1 MARTGLTLCAVAIA
15 ALVLAG
21 CEDGALKLP
30 GTGNDTATQSAGNVG
45 GDGES
50 ITLVERD
57 VEAPD
62 VFQMTE
68 RGVWDGRPSL
78 GGVWVAH
85 PDVGDPE
92 RVIIRNPDAGT
103 FVIGALF
110 RREREQAGPPLQVSS
125 DAAQA
130 LELVAG
136 QPTQL
141 NVTALRR
148 EEVAEGAQADD
159 GPAAPDGIETQS
171 LDDAPVADA
180 TPETAAAQ
188 AAESP
193 ASPAPAQSDLDRPYI
208 QIGIFS
214 VEDNAAATGERMRE
228 AGLVPNLHEEETQG
242 QTFWRLTVGPAR
254 NAQERDAL
262 LDTVKEMGFNDA
274 YFAAR

>member
-1 MARTGLTLCAVAIA
+1 MARTGFTLCAVSIA

-30 GTGNDTATQSAGNVG
+30 GTDDDTPSRDAGAGN
-45 GDGES
+45 GES

-62 VFQMTE
+62 VFQLTE
-68 RGVWDGRPSL
+68 RGLWDGRPSL

-136 QPTQL
+136 QPTEL

-148 EEVAEGAQADD
+148 EEVAEDADPD
-159 GPAAPDGIETQS
+159 TAEAAIETAS

-180 TPETAAAQ
+180 TPDAADQPDEAAAT
-188 AAESP
+188 P
-193 ASPAPAQSDLDRPYI
+193 ATPAPVQSDLDRPYI

-214 VEDNAAATGERMRE
+214 VEENASATGERMRE
-228 AGLVPNLHEEETQG
+228 AGLLPNLHEEESQG
-242 QTFWRLTVGPAR
+242 QAFWRVTVGPAR
-254 NAQERDAL
+254 NARERDAL
-262 LDTVKEMGFNDA
+262 LETVKEMGFNDA

>member
-1 MARTGLTLCAVAIA
+1 MARTGLTLCAVAIT

-30 GTGNDTATQSAGNVG
+30 GMGDDSATGSAGNAG
-45 GDGES
+45 ADGES

-159 GPAAPDGIETQS
+159 DGAAAPDDIETQS

-180 TPETAAAQ
+180 TPETAAQAQ
-188 AAESP
+188 AAP
-193 ASPAPAQSDLDRPYI
+193 TPPAPAQSDLDRPYI

-214 VEDNAAATGERMRE
+214 VEDNATATGERMRE
-228 AGLVPNLHEEETQG
+228 TGLVPNLHEEESQG

-262 LDTVKEMGFNDA
+262 LETVKEMGFNDA